1 MLEPINP
8 REKKVITAVLE
19 MYKSHKF
26 LWDPMHSLYYNKD
39 VRNQG
44 LNNLLAVYKQLHPD
58 ATIVSLRKKL
68 ENMRNTFNKECK
80 KVEDSKSTEQDANKV
95 YVPKL
100 WYFEH
105 MRFLIGKKISRS
117 DKNPFEDFKE
127 SEMMSEQSTQE
138 PETPSADESLPPPP
152 KKIKKNPKN
161 TAEEMLGLAAEYFNT
176 PESESEVVAK
186 GWAMKL
192 NRLSPDQRLFAEK
205 IINDTLFE
213 AQLGNLTRNGV
224 RFLAGSQFNSH

>member
-1 MLEPINP
+1 MPSKRSYLCSKHFTEDCFDRSEFYAKLNRGAVPTIFNSHQQHLE
-8 REKKVITAVLE
+8 
-19 MYKSHKF
+19 
-26 LWDPMHSLYYNKD
+26 
-39 VRNQG
+39 
-44 LNNLLAVYKQLHPD
+44 
-58 ATIVSLRKKL
+58 
-68 ENMRNTFNKECK
+68 
-80 KVEDSKSTEQDANKV
+80 TEVTQ
-95 YVPKL
+95 
-100 WYFEH
+100 
-105 MRFLIGKKISRS
+105 
-117 DKNPFEDFKE
+117 
-127 SEMMSEQSTQE
+127 QSTQE